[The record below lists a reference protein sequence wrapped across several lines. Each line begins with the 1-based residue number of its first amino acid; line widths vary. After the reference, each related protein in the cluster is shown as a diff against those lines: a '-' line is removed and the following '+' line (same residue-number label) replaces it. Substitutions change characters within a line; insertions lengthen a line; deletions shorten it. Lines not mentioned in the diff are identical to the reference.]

1 MYPFLHIW
9 NTSSAC
15 DNPAKPI
22 HVLQS
27 IRTNARQQNLFTIVG
42 RNELTKFKRKE
53 GLKPYCCL
61 RDFLEPFCF
70 QVTLLH
76 RHPHDT
82 RHRLHTKLLHSLQEN
97 HKKSI
102 AFLWP
107 NLPNLYLEIPR
118 NIHKTRLF
126 DYLKANLELVIF
138 ASLAA
143 LLLSSVLL
151 YPAVQ
156 ECATVQLQ

>member
-1 MYPFLHIW
+1 MRLRKSTRSSPSKTMGIQAFNDYAA
-9 NTSSAC
+9 SSAFV
-15 DNPAKPI
+15 I
-22 HVLQS
+22 FV
-27 IRTNARQQNLFTIVG
+27 
-42 RNELTKFKRKE
+42 
-53 GLKPYCCL
+53 
-61 RDFLEPFCF
+61 EPFCF

-107 NLPNLYLEIPR
+107 NLPNLYIPR
-118 NIHKTRLF
+118 NIHKIRLF
-126 DYLKANLELVIF
+126 DYLIANLELVIF